1 MFAFRASRYPCSA
14 RTRVHKIQGIPE
26 SRAGLAGPSQHLRQ
40 PAVVV
45 DGYFFV
51 HDMNNVGYY
60 HNRAWGR
67 KCWSRWNA
75 RTPLPSRVFFHKIP
89 EVYDA
94 LRVEIH
100 AFSMMSVLV
109 RQRSTISDIVSLESM
124 ACSFNELI
132 RSAGS
137 LN

>member
-1 MFAFRASRYPCSA
+1 MVVKNAESFAF
-14 RTRVHKIQGIPE
+14 GISP
-26 SRAGLAGPSQHLRQ
+26 Q
-40 PAVVV
+40 
-45 DGYFFV
+45 
-51 HDMNNVGYY
+51 
-60 HNRAWGR
+60 AWGR

-75 RTPLPSRVFFHKIP
+75 RTALLSRVFFHKIP
-89 EVYDA
+89 EAHDA
-94 LRVEIH
+94 LRVDIQ

-124 ACSFNELI
+124 ACSFSDWS